1 MKNFLADKR
10 KDAKLTQLQ
19 VAQQVGIQ
27 ENAYQ
32 RYERNKVVPSVDIAL
47 RIARALGT
55 TVEELFV
62 LEDEE

>member
-1 MKNFLADKR
+1 MKNFLANKR

-47 RIARALGT
+47 RIARALDT